1 MPGKKKQSKRKHKK
15 THGCEYFM
23 TMLCFIESCIT
34 TGSSHAYAFSCTTYI
49 LLFAHKVASFKEMAQ
64 VIAQNWKQ
72 VDPVTKTYAEA
83 VAKVQKDRYKDIKC
97 AILRRISL
105 RGDIHFQGMVHHAD
119 KTDL

>member
-1 MPGKKKQSKRKHKK
+1 MPGKKKQCVLLSHV
-15 THGCEYFM
+15 
-23 TMLCFIESCIT
+23 LQIT

-72 VDPVTKTYAEA
+72 VDPVTKTYVEA
-83 VAKVQKDRYKDIKC
+83 VVTVQKDRYKDIKC
-97 AILRRISL
+97 AILRQISL

>member
-23 TMLCFIESCIT
+23 TMLCSIVSCIA

-49 LLFAHKVASFKEMAQ
+49 LLFTYKVASFKELAK

-72 VDPVTKTYAEA
+72 VGPVTNTYVEA
-83 VAKVQKDRYKDIKC
+83 VARVQKDRYKEIQADT
-97 AILRRISL
+97 A
-105 RGDIHFQGMVHHAD
+105 GGFHHG
-119 KTDL
+119 